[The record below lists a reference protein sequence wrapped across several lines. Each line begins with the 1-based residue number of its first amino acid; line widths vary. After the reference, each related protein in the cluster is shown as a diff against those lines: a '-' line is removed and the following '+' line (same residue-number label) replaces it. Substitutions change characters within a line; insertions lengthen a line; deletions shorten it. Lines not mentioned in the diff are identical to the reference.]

1 MDDPPPPPDW
11 GALFLRHRDAM
22 YRVARVT
29 LVAAGLADEAE
40 DAVMDAMVSLQQSP
54 PPSVQNAEAFMV
66 SAAKRRAVDRM
77 RAARVQHDGG
87 GLESVDRSAEVTDR
101 PLEAGHLDDEVA
113 DAVDRERA
121 GAVAWDKLAL
131 LEDRDRRIVWEVAA
145 KERTQADVATEFGIS
160 RPRVSQII
168 AAALQQLRDAMKEE
182 GVEP

>member
-1 MDDPPPPPDW
+1 MDDPPPDW

-22 YRVARVT
+22 YRVALT
-29 LVAAGLADEAE
+29 KLAAAGMKDEAE

-54 PPSVQNAEAFMV
+54 PPSIQNAEALMV
-66 SAAKRRAVDRM
+66 SVAQRRAVDRV
-77 RAARVQHDGG
+77 RAARVRHDGG
-87 GLESVDRSAEVTDR
+87 GLEGVDRSAEVTDR
-101 PLEAGHLDDEVA
+101 PLEAGHLADEVA

-145 KERTQADVATEFGIS
+145 KERAQADVAKEFGIS
-160 RPRVSQII
+160 RPRVSQIVT
-168 AAALQQLRDAMKEE
+168 AALQQLRDAMQEE